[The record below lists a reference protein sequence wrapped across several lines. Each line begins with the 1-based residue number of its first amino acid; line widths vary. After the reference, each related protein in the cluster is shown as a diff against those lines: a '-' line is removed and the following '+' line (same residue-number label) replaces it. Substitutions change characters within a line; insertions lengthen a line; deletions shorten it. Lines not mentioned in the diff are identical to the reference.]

1 MPRDA
6 TPPPADDATADIV
19 AMLQLPQD
27 LGWLAAGALALV
39 ALAAIALVARARL
52 SD

>member
-1 MPRDA
+1 MPLDV
-6 TPPPADDATADIV
+6 TPPPTDDAAADIM

-39 ALAAIALVARARL
+39 ALAVIALVARARL